1 MNRKLV
7 AVTGALMVSLGACTP
22 AQTASYNLSNDSD
35 NFRVMRRVV
44 FVNGIT
50 DKYLLSIEGLCSI
63 TKDKEDAQLEVTRK
77 VGDGEYKKHYLGIS
91 DNFTYFVEQMDLASV
106 DTYHYKVQFRPE
118 ELLPDVDVQV
128 SGGDN

>member
-1 MNRKLV
+1 MNHKLV
-7 AVTGALMVSLGACTP
+7 AVTGALMLSLGACTP

-35 NFRVMRRVV
+35 NFHVMRREV
-44 FVNGIT
+44 FVNGIA

-63 TKDKEDAQLEVTRK
+63 TKDAQLEVTCK
-77 VGDGEYKKHYLGIS
+77 TGDGEYKKRYLGIS
-91 DNFTYFVEQMDLASV
+91 DNVTYFVEQMDPASV

-128 SGGDN
+128 SGGDK

>member
-7 AVTGALMVSLGACTP
+7 AVTGALMLSLGACTP

-35 NFRVMRRVV
+35 NFRVV

-50 DKYLLSIEGLCSI
+50 DKYLLSIEGSCSI
-63 TKDKEDAQLEVTRK
+63 AKDKEDAQLEVTCK
-77 VGDGEYKKHYLGIS
+77 TGDGEYKKHYLGIS
-91 DNFTYFVEQMDLASV
+91 DNVTYFVEQMDPASV

-128 SGGDN
+128 SGGDK